1 VTSSSV
7 DNFSKV
13 ADTLSPPAVSQF
25 LAANNWELE
34 KRQPEVKEVWRLPHS
49 DSVEQARIM
58 LPLATDYADFKKRFS
73 EVLHALAQ
81 INDWDPDQLLER
93 IIATRADI
101 FFIRLDQE
109 SIDGTIPFRQ
119 AEKSIAALY
128 SMMKAAATT
137 AANPLHSH
145 RGRRPAIVTE
155 FLDEDIRFG
164 HTKRSSFIFTV
175 VARLGDAM
183 QLRTGEAEASF
194 SRQVMETLARGLETT
209 RDVSQSWDPGVLSS
223 PGSHGISGTLVESVE
238 TLAESDTLRSLAFS
252 FAWAVAEPRPSVG
265 SAPIVLDRNLIA
277 ALPEVRERLVR
288 QEAPP
293 RRETL
298 VGRVRALSRDEGD
311 LDEDESA
318 TIQLV
323 AEVQGRDRTV
333 HINLAG
339 EDHEWAITAYRN
351 KLPFVVTGD
360 LVYERRAWRL
370 TGEIEVDPSFL
381 RHRLERNPR
390 AYGES

>member
-119 AEKSIAALY
+119 AE
-128 SMMKAAATT
+128 
-137 AANPLHSH
+137 
-145 RGRRPAIVTE
+145 
-155 FLDEDIRFG
+155 
-164 HTKRSSFIFTV
+164 
-175 VARLGDAM
+175 
-183 QLRTGEAEASF
+183 
-194 SRQVMETLARGLETT
+194 SR
-209 RDVSQSWDPGVLSS
+209 
-223 PGSHGISGTLVESVE
+223 
-238 TLAESDTLRSLAFS
+238 
-252 FAWAVAEPRPSVG
+252 
-265 SAPIVLDRNLIA
+265 
-277 ALPEVRERLVR
+277 
-288 QEAPP
+288 
-293 RRETL
+293 
-298 VGRVRALSRDEGD
+298 
-311 LDEDESA
+311 
-318 TIQLV
+318 
-323 AEVQGRDRTV
+323 
-333 HINLAG
+333 
-339 EDHEWAITAYRN
+339 
-351 KLPFVVTGD
+351 
-360 LVYERRAWRL
+360 
-370 TGEIEVDPSFL
+370 
-381 RHRLERNPR
+381 
-390 AYGES
+390 